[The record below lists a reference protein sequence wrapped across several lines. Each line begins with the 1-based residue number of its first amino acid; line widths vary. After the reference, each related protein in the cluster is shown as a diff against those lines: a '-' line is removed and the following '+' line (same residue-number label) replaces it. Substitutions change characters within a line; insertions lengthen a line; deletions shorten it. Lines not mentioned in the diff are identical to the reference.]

1 MTVGMGTVMSHKY
14 ISSSR
19 VVELATILEY
29 NSASATYGVMIIN
42 GEKKNANSDN
52 KDHKDDSSNK

>member
-52 KDHKDDSSNK
+52 KRS